1 MKARRFIMRMRR
13 SDALFFN
20 VSGMHARMDL
30 AGLEHSQVRILKYQI
45 KLVTARHPCRRYQYP
60 SDPMI
65 SVSYPSEVRVY
76 QNGYENHGP
85 SFSGFF
91 IQSNLGEIRPLST
104 LIFQIC
110 MVQVFL
116 GIVSVFK
123 SVPNPMTSDD
133 I

>member
-1 MKARRFIMRMRR
+1 M
-13 SDALFFN
+13 
-20 VSGMHARMDL
+20 GL
-30 AGLEHSQVRILKYQI
+30 AGLDHSHAHRLVLKSEFKISNQI
-45 KLVTARHPCRRYQYP
+45 SDCASSMRYQYP

-65 SVSYPSEVRVY
+65 SVSYPSDIRVY

-85 SFSGFF
+85 SFSGFL

-116 GIVSVFK
+116 GIVSVSK
-123 SVPNPMTSDD
+123 SVPVPNPMTSDD